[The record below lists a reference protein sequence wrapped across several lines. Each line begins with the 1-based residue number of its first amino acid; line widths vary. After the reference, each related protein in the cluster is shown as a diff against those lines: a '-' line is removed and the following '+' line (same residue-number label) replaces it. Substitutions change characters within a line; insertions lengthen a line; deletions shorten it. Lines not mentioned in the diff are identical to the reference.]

1 MAIPCPPHGFLH
13 PFIAQFSDNFHR
25 LAIGQLNPQ
34 LHAQLNNQ
42 LNNGTLEPSL
52 NLPSGEFSGLISV
65 LIILLLVA
73 TGVALV
79 TRWLRIPYVVGLVLA
94 GLAIPKQMLPAFVGL
109 NPDVI
114 LNLFLPIL
122 IFEAALNTDISR
134 LRSTIKPIALLAG
147 PGVVLAATI
156 TAVLLR
162 WGLGLV
168 WITAAAAGVILTITD
183 TVSVIAAFRTVSI
196 PGRLATI
203 VEGESLFNDGIALVL
218 LSIITTLH
226 LQGSLS
232 LGAGVSQVFIAFV
245 GGGVL
250 GLGLGYLCVGLF
262 RQLDDAL
269 SNILL
274 TVAVSLGT
282 FQIGQGLGVS
292 SAIAVV
298 IAGLVIGSLGFRRTA
313 ASIKVTLLN
322 FWEYAGFGVNT
333 FIFLLVGIEVDP
345 AILIST
351 IPAALFAIIAYQVG
365 RIFSIYPLLFL
376 VKFLDRPLPFKWQ
389 HVLILG
395 NVKGSL
401 SMALALSLP
410 FTLPERMQVI
420 TLVFSTVLVSLIG
433 QGLSLP
439 YLVKRL
445 RLTKPS
451 PTRKQIE
458 ALQLDLISA
467 KAAQEELKRLFHTG
481 TLPKFLHE
489 ELFATYQ
496 ARIVTAE
503 QALRDL
509 YSRRMSHGVSQVK
522 DQGYLDGLY
531 RRLYL
536 AEKGAVNDALF
547 KGLLAEDMAQKYV
560 QTLNEKLLS
569 LKDD

>member
-1 MAIPCPPHGFLH
+1 MTQLEKLFLEVSVSLPP
-13 PFIAQFSDNFHR
+13 
-25 LAIGQLNPQ
+25 
-34 LHAQLNNQ
+34 
-42 LNNGTLEPSL
+42 
-52 NLPSGEFSGLISV
+52 GEFTSLVSS

-73 TGVALV
+73 IAVALV

-94 GLAIPKQMLPAFVGL
+94 GLALSKQALPESVGL

-122 IFEAALNTDISR
+122 IFEAAINTEISR

-147 PGVVLAATI
+147 PGVILSAVI
-156 TAVLLR
+156 TAVLLKF
-162 WGLGLV
+162 GLSLM
-168 WITAAAAGVILTITD
+168 WITACAVGVILTITD
-183 TVSVIAAFRTVSI
+183 TVSVIAAFRSV
-196 PGRLATI
+196 PVPKRLATI

-218 LSIITTLH
+218 LSIITTIH
-226 LQGSLS
+226 VQGSFAVGES
-232 LGAGVSQVFIAFV
+232 VKQIFIAFI
-245 GGGVL
+245 GGGLL

-282 FQIGQGLGVS
+282 FQIGQALGVS

-298 IAGLVIGSLGFRRTA
+298 VAGLVIGNLGLRQTS

-333 FIFLLVGIEVDP
+333 FIFLFVGLEVEP
-345 AILIST
+345 KILLAS
-351 IPAALFAIIAYQVG
+351 IPAALFVILVYQIG

-376 VKFLDRPLPFKWQ
+376 LSFFDRPLPLKWQ
-389 HVLILG
+389 HVLIIG

-410 FTLPERMQVI
+410 FTLPERTQVI

-439 YLVKRL
+439 WLVKRL
-445 RLTKPS
+445 QLSKFSSIRQK
-451 PTRKQIE
+451 IE
-458 ALQLDLISA
+458 TLQLNLIAA
-467 KAAQEELKRLFHTG
+467 KAAQEELQNLLQSG
-481 TLPKFLHE
+481 SLPKFLYE
-489 ELFATYQ
+489 ELFASYQ
-496 ARIVTAE
+496 ARIAASE
-503 QALRDL
+503 RELRDL
-509 YSRRMSHGVSQVK
+509 YNQRLTYKASQLK
-522 DQGYLDGLY
+522 EQPYLDGLR

-536 AEKGAVNDALF
+536 AEKGAINDAIF
-547 KGLLAEDMAQKYV
+547 KGILPDDIAQSYL
-560 QTLNEKLLS
+560 QELNEKLLS